1 MLPSITPSTF
11 NATSSLGRLSGSSEP
26 RRERNGKAR
35 PPRYDSEPHCT
46 SRFDLKPLNLTMPAQ
61 ISFGVEVPG
70 ASHRLSI
77 GPTAGVTPAA
87 EVTYTVQAKGDDVV
101 TGKLRSY
108 RAAFDDLHLSC
119 RHEQGPR
126 MNNRTKKIRIE
137 TCGDASER
145 CSASTQLA
153 LLSIFEHACRQ
164 LQQFLPP
171 APPHFSIHLADLRN
185 RCGRGMTKTPL

>member
-1 MLPSITPSTF
+1 VTGEQSRRELAPGGATTRARVAAVQISRIRPAFPEHACCRSTTPSTF
-11 NATSSLGRLSGSSEP
+11 NATSSLGQPSGSFEP

-126 MNNRTKKIRIE
+126 MNNRAKKNSHQNVRRR
-137 TCGDASER
+137 ER
-145 CSASTQLA
+145 KMQRFKSAGSAQR
-153 LLSIFEHACRQ
+153 F
-164 LQQFLPP
+164 
-171 APPHFSIHLADLRN
+171 
-185 RCGRGMTKTPL
+185 